1 MQKASTTNI
10 KAVLQYRRKP
20 DRPVI
25 SSKYQLFRREP
36 GRPENSSKQLSVK
49 NNYMEPLPHPEKLRK
64 GPSNHKFQAVESIG
78 MVPIRRSSI
87 SWSEAKLFGGQTW
100 FGSLLGSLSTVIN
113 ITLICSVQFTKYSD
127 YHSHV
132 NNIHIYL
139 FSSDKS
145 PSLKAN
151 A

>member
-1 MQKASTTNI
+1 MVLYRHTIHPKTFVNFRKHCTKFKFHYTLSSSQTM
-10 KAVLQYRRKP
+10 AVLFTEHYINR
-20 DRPVI
+20 I
-25 SSKYQLFRREP
+25 HF
-36 GRPENSSKQLSVK
+36 K
-49 NNYMEPLPHPEKLRK
+49 NKHILIL
-64 GPSNHKFQAVESIG
+64 
-78 MVPIRRSSI
+78 RRSSI